1 MGQPTINS
9 STTKLATPLVATR
22 LVKDSAFQAA
32 VRSRGEAIF
41 SNVDEGG
48 PSLFSKNYWYGEI
61 MDWSMKNETFKT
73 QMFRFVDVLPYL
85 NSGSEVA
92 RHLKEYFAEGGEE
105 LPKVFNVG
113 LGLGSLAPGLM
124 AGAIKKNVTSMA
136 KMFITGETPQEALTV
151 LKKARKQK
159 IGFTVDILGE
169 ASLSAVES
177 QDYLNKY
184 LELVTWLAKDAASW
198 EPVQLLDEDHK
209 GPIPRVNVSVKL
221 SSLDSEIDLK
231 AWEKSKAR
239 MKERVRPIFRKAM
252 EVGVFINIDM
262 EQYELKDFTLE
273 IFEELLQEPEF
284 ATYPHWGCVI
294 QAYLRDSAQDVRKLI
309 EFSKSRGVPFTIRLV
324 KGAYWDFET
333 VFAQQSGWPV
343 PVYTIKKE
351 SDVNY
356 ELCAT
361 LILEANEFV
370 RLAIGSHNVRS
381 ISATIVAAE
390 RLGVDPRSFEIQML
404 YGMADGFKR
413 SLVKQGFRVREY
425 APVGELIPGMAYL
438 VRRLLENTS
447 NESFLR
453 SKFSDGASTEILLKD
468 PSEGLVAS
476 SSNPYDLEKSVTPL
490 ASPSAASGASGT
502 SGAGKMPPKFR
513 NLPLIDFAIEENRGK
528 LHGAFTKLEKSLGQE
543 WPSYIGG
550 KEIRTG
556 RLLDSVNPSNPA
568 QLIGK
573 VHLCGV
579 KETEQALTAAQS
591 AFKTWQYVAPS
602 ERARLVDKLADILER
617 DRLDWTALE
626 VYEAGK
632 PWDEADGDLAEA
644 VDFCRYYARDMRRL
658 ASGQKVGGV
667 PGETSVYHHKPRGV
681 VAVIAPWNFPL
692 AIICGMV
699 AAAAVTGNTVVMK
712 PAEQT
717 AVIGAWLM
725 RAIREAGFPDGV
737 VNLVQGLGEEIG
749 DTLTGSPITAMIA
762 FTGSKA
768 VGLHILKQAAIV
780 HPGQRHMKRVMAEL
794 GGKNAIIIDSDAD
807 LDEAIG
813 GVLYSAFG
821 FSGQKCSA
829 AGRVIVLDEIYDR
842 FIGRL
847 LEAAKSVKV
856 RMAIEPDVFVGPVID
871 HDAQV
876 RILEMIEHAKKDA
889 TLAFQ
894 GGLPE
899 TAAGAQPGY
908 FVPPTIFTDVKPNSA
923 LGQDEVFGPVL
934 AVLRAK
940 SMIEAIEIAND
951 VEYGLT
957 GGIYSRSPANIELA
971 KQRLEVGN
979 LYINRGC
986 TGAMVDR
993 HPFGGFKMSGVGS
1006 KTGGPEY
1013 LQQFME
1019 PRVVTENTLRRGF
1032 APVEE

>member
-1 MGQPTINS
+1 MGQ
-9 STTKLATPLVATR
+9 TTPVKF
-22 LVKDSAFQAA
+22 VKDSAYQAA
-32 VRSRGEAIF
+32 VKIKGEEIF
-41 SNVDEGG
+41 NKVDESG
-48 PSLFSKNYWYGEI
+48 PSLFSRNFWYGEI
-61 MDWSMKNETFKT
+61 MDWSMKNESFKT

-92 RHLKEYFAEGGEE
+92 RHLKEYFSEGGED

-136 KMFITGETPQEALTV
+136 KMFITGETPQEALAV

-169 ASLSAVES
+169 ASLSAAES
-177 QDYLNKY
+177 QDYQNKY
-184 LELVTWLAKDAASW
+184 LELVTWLAKDAQSW
-198 EPVQLLDEDHK
+198 EHIPQIDEDHK

-221 SSLDSEIDLK
+221 SSLDAEIDLK
-231 AWEKSKAR
+231 AWEKSKER

-252 EVGVFINIDM
+252 EAGVFITIDM

-273 IFEELLQEPEF
+273 VFKDLLQEPEF
-284 ATYPHWGCVI
+284 AKYPHWGCVI
-294 QAYLRDSAQDVRKLI
+294 QAYLRDSAMDVRKLI
-309 EFSKSRGVPFTIRLV
+309 EFAKVRGVPFTIRLV

-333 VFAQQSGWPV
+333 VFAQQAGWPV
-343 PVYTIKKE
+343 PVYTVKKE
-351 SDVNY
+351 SDANY
-356 ELCAT
+356 EVCAT
-361 LILEANEFV
+361 MLLEAHEHI

-381 ISATIVAAE
+381 ISAAIVAAE
-390 RLGVDPRSFEIQML
+390 RLGVDPRAFEIQML

-413 SLVKQGFRVREY
+413 SLVKQGYRVREY

-453 SKFSDGASTEILLKD
+453 AKMVDGATAENLLKD
-468 PSEGLVAS
+468 PSEGLVPS
-476 SSNPYDLEKSVTPL
+476 SANPYDLEKTSVRADSSTTK
-490 ASPSAASGASGT
+490 ANMT
-502 SGAGKMPPKFR
+502 PKFR
-513 NLPLIDFAIEENRGK
+513 NLPLIDFAISENRTK
-528 LHGAFTKLEKSLGQE
+528 LQNAFTKLEKSFGQE
-543 WPSYIGG
+543 WPSVING
-550 KEIRTG
+550 KEVRTG
-556 RLLDSVNPSNPA
+556 RFLESLNPSNPA
-568 QLIGK
+568 QVIGK
-573 VHLCGV
+573 AHLCGV
-579 KETEQALTAAQS
+579 KEAEQALAAAKD
-591 AFKTWQYVAPS
+591 AFKTWQYTSPT

-617 DRLDWTALE
+617 DRIDWTALE
-626 VYEAGK
+626 VFEAGK
-632 PWDEADGDLAEA
+632 AWDEADGDLAEA

-658 ASGQKVGGV
+658 AGGQKVGGV
-667 PGETSVYHHKPRGV
+667 PGETSLYHHKARGV
-681 VAVIAPWNFPL
+681 VTVIAPWNFPL
-692 AIICGMV
+692 AILCGMV

-717 AVIGAWLM
+717 VVIGAWLM

-737 VNLVQGLGEEIG
+737 INLVQGVGEEIG
-749 DTLTGSPITAMIA
+749 DTLTGSPIPAMIA

-768 VGLHILKQAAIV
+768 VGLHIIKQAAV
-780 HPGQRHMKRVMAEL
+780 VQPGQRHMKRVMAEL

-847 LEAAKSVKV
+847 LEAAKTVKV
-856 RMAIEPDVFVGPVID
+856 RMAQEPDVFVGPVID
-871 HDAQV
+871 QEAQA
-876 RILEMIEHAKKDA
+876 RIMAMIEDAKRDA
-889 TLAFQ
+889 KLAYQ
-894 GGLPE
+894 GAVPQP
-899 TAAGAQPGY
+899 APGAKPGY
-908 FVPPTIFTDVKPNSA
+908 FVPPTIFTDVKPQSA
-923 LGQDEVFGPVL
+923 LGQNEVFGPVL
-934 AVLRAK
+934 AVIRAK
-940 SMIEAIEIAND
+940 NIQEAIEISND

-979 LYINRGC
+979 LYVNRGC

-1013 LQQFME
+1013 LLQFME
-1019 PRVVTENTLRRGF
+1019 PRVITENTLRRGF
-1032 APVEE
+1032 APAEDEAMVGE

>member
-1 MGQPTINS
+1 MAQTS
-9 STTKLATPLVATR
+9 SYSSKFT
-22 LVKDSAFQAA
+22 KDSAYQAA
-32 VRSRGEAIF
+32 VKAKGEQIF
-41 SNVDEGG
+41 NQVDEGG

-61 MDWSMKNETFKT
+61 MDWSMKNESFKT

-136 KMFITGETPQEALTV
+136 KMFITGETPQEALAV
-151 LKKARKQK
+151 LKKSRKLK

-169 ASLSAVES
+169 ASLSEAES
-177 QDYLNKY
+177 KDYQQKY

-198 EPVQLLDEDHK
+198 EHVPQIDEDHK

-221 SSLDSEIDLK
+221 SSLDAEIDLK
-231 AWEKSKAR
+231 AWEKSKVR
-239 MKERVRPIFRKAM
+239 MKERVRPIFRRAM
-252 EVGVFINIDM
+252 EAGVFITIDM
-262 EQYELKDFTLE
+262 EQYELKDFTIE
-273 IFEELLQEPEF
+273 IFKDLLQEPEF
-284 ATYPHWGCVI
+284 AKYPHWGCVI
-294 QAYLRDSAQDVRKLI
+294 QAYLRDSLMDVRKLI
-309 EFSKSRGVPFTIRLV
+309 EFAKVRGVPFTIRLV

-343 PVYTIKKE
+343 PVYTVKKE
-351 SDVNY
+351 SDANY
-356 ELCAT
+356 EVCAT
-361 LILEANEFV
+361 TLLEAHEHI

-381 ISATIVAAE
+381 ISAAIIAAE
-390 RLGVDPRSFEIQML
+390 RLGVDHRSFEIQML

-413 SLVKQGFRVREY
+413 SLVKQGYRVREY

-453 SKFSDGASTEILLKD
+453 AKMVDGATAEALLKD
-468 PSEGLVAS
+468 PSDGLIPS
-476 SSNPYDLEKSVTPL
+476 SSNPYDLEKKPL
-490 ASPSAASGASGT
+490 A
-502 SGAGKMPPKFR
+502 PKFR
-513 NLPLIDFAIEENRGK
+513 NLPLIDFAIAENRVK
-528 LHGAFTKLEKSLGQE
+528 IQNALEKLENSMGQE
-543 WPSYIGG
+543 WPSIIAG

-556 RLLDSVNPSNPA
+556 RLLESVNPSNPA
-568 QLIGK
+568 QLVGK
-573 VHLCGV
+573 VHLCGLS
-579 KETEQALTAAQS
+579 EADLALASAQE
-591 AFKTWQYVAPS
+591 AFGSWSKQKAS

-617 DRLDWTALE
+617 DRLEWTALE
-626 VYEAGK
+626 VLEAGK

-658 ASGQKVGGV
+658 ANGQKVGGV
-667 PGETSVYHHKPRGV
+667 PGEISLYHHKPRGV
-681 VAVIAPWNFPL
+681 VTVIAPWNFPL
-692 AIICGMV
+692 AILCGMV
-699 AAAAVTGNTVVMK
+699 AAATVTGNTVVMK

-717 AVIGAWLM
+717 PVIGAWLM
-725 RAIREAGFPDGV
+725 RAIREAGFPAGV

-749 DTLTGSPITAMIA
+749 DTLTGSPKTAMIA
-762 FTGSKA
+762 FTGSKS

-847 LEAAKSVKV
+847 LEAAKTVKV
-856 RMAIEPDVFVGPVID
+856 RDAREPEVFVGPVID
-871 HDAQV
+871 QDAQM
-876 RILEMIEHAKKDA
+876 RILKMIEDAKADGAK
-889 TLAFQ
+889 LAYQ
-894 GGLPE
+894 GAVPAS
-899 TAAGAQPGY
+899 TAGGSPGY
-908 FVPPTIFTDVKPNSA
+908 FVPPTIFTDVNPRSR

-934 AVLRAK
+934 AVMRAK
-940 SMIEAIEIAND
+940 NIEEALEIAND

-957 GGIYSRSPANIELA
+957 GGIYSRSPANIEYA
-971 KQRLEVGN
+971 KENFEVGN

-1013 LQQFME
+1013 LVQFME

-1032 APVEE
+1032 APAEDE